1 MAQIKKIESVAA
13 YIRVSTQEQKLH
25 GLSLDAQKMK
35 LQEYADS
42 NNMKIVEWYMDKG
55 VSGRKPI
62 KKRPELQR
70 MITDAEKG
78 LFERI
83 IFIKIDRFFRSVA
96 EYHEC
101 MKRISPVVWSTTEE
115 KYDLTTANGR
125 MFVNMKLT
133 IAELEADQTGER
145 IRIVNDYKVQ
155 VGRPL
160 VGDRCLPFGFKNY
173 FDEKTAMKKVGKDK
187 ETEHIVKDM
196 IRHFFEHQSAQKVM
210 IYVQDKYNVHL
221 WYESVLKLLRNPLIC
236 GEYRGNKNY
245 CEPYITREKFDKIQS
260 ILSNQVKNNTA
271 DRDYIFSGLLRCP
284 SCGNVLA
291 GCPHIT
297 IKPSGKRYAYKQYR
311 CTHYQNQRTCDFKKF
326 VNENALERKLLA
338 EVNSFLRKAQ
348 LNAKKV
354 DDHPEEVSGKKMLDN
369 LKAQVERLNYSW
381 QTGKILDVAQYEK
394 QYAELITK
402 INELEKKRPT
412 EKKKDY
418 KHVEKMLYDGWEDS
432 YLKLSDK
439 HKRAFW
445 RSFIKKIVVRWSTE
459 IKEIAEIE
467 FL

>member
-1 MAQIKKIESVAA
+1 MAEINKIESVAA

-25 GLSLDAQKMK
+25 GLSLDAQQMK
-35 LQEYADS
+35 LQEYADK

-62 KKRPELQR
+62 RKRPELQR
-70 MITDAEKG
+70 MIMDAEKG

-173 FDEKTAMKKVGKDK
+173 FDENAGMKKVGKDK
-187 ETEHIVKDM
+187 ENEHIVNDM
-196 IRHFFEHQSAQKVM
+196 LNYFFKHQSIQKTVF
-210 IYVQDKYNVHL
+210 YVQDKYNVRI
-221 WYESVLKLLRNPLIC
+221 WYESLTKLLKNTLLC

-245 CEPYITREKFDKIQS
+245 CDAYLSREKFDTLQGLLKRQT
-260 ILSNQVKNNTA
+260 KNNSQ
-271 DRDYIFSGLLRCP
+271 REYIFSGLLRCP
-284 SCGNVLA
+284 SCGRTLS
-291 GCPHIT
+291 GCPHTT
-297 IKPSGKRYAYKQYR
+297 IKPNGARHYYIRYR
-311 CTHYQNQRTCDFKKF
+311 CGYHYTQGMCDFKKF
-326 VNENALERKLLA
+326 VNQNVVERQLLENIESFLQKAKTDAKKVSSRTE
-338 EVNSFLRKAQ
+338 EVNS
-348 LNAKKV
+348 KKIL
-354 DDHPEEVSGKKMLDN
+354 EN
-369 LKAQVERLNYSW
+369 LKGQVTRLNYSW

-394 QYAELITK
+394 QYAELISK
-402 INELEKKRPT
+402 IQELEKVRPI
-412 EKKKDY
+412 EKKKDFKY
-418 KHVEKMLYDGWEDS
+418 VEKILCDGWKDS
-432 YLKLSDK
+432 YLKLTDK
-439 HKRAFW
+439 NKKIFW
-445 RSFIKKIVVRWSTE
+445 RSFIKE
-459 IKEIAEIE
+459 ILIHWTTDVKEIVEIV

>member
-1 MAQIKKIESVAA
+1 MADIKKIESVAA

-25 GLSLDAQKMK
+25 GLSLDAQQMK
-35 LQEYADS
+35 LQEYADK

-101 MKRISPVVWSTTEE
+101 MKRISPVVWTTTEE

-145 IRIVNDYKVQ
+145 IRLVNDYKVQ

-173 FDEKTAMKKVGKDK
+173 IDENAAMKKVGKDK
-187 ETEHIVKDM
+187 ENEHIVYDL
-196 IRHFFEHQSAQKVM
+196 IDYFFKYQSVQKTM
-210 IYVQDKYNVHL
+210 AYIQDKYNIRL
-221 WYESVLKLLRNPLIC
+221 WYESASRLLKNPMLC

-245 CEPYITREKFDKIQS
+245 CEAYITREKFDKIQE
-260 ILSNQVKNNTA
+260 LLKRQTKNNST
-271 DRDYIFSGLLRCP
+271 REYIFSGLLRCP
-284 SCGNVLA
+284 SCGGVMA
-291 GCPHIT
+291 GCPHT
-297 IKPSGKRYAYKQYR
+297 TKNAYGENYIYNKYR
-311 CTHYQNQRTCDFKKF
+311 CNNHYTQRICNFGKF
-326 VNENALERKLLA
+326 VNQNVLERLLLS
-338 EVNSFLRKAQ
+338 EISSFLKKSQ
-348 LNAKKV
+348 LDSKNV
-354 DDHPEEVSGKKMLDN
+354 VERTNGSDSKKMLEN
-369 LKAQVERLNYSW
+369 LKAQVTRLNYSW

-402 INELEKKRPT
+402 IEELEKVRPI
-412 EKKKDY
+412 EKKKDFKY
-418 KHVEKMLYDGWEDS
+418 IEKILYDGWKDS
-432 YLKLSDK
+432 YLKLSPK
-439 HKRAFW
+439 NKKAFW
-445 RSFIKKIVVRWSTE
+445 RSFIKKIVVNWTTE
-459 IKEIAEIE
+459 LKEIAEIE

>member
-1 MAQIKKIESVAA
+1 MADIKKIESVAA

-25 GLSLDAQKMK
+25 GLSLDAQQMK
-35 LQEYADS
+35 LQEYADK

-70 MITDAEKG
+70 MITDAGKG

-145 IRIVNDYKVQ
+145 IRLVNDYKVQ

-160 VGDRCLPFGFKNY
+160 VGDRCLPFGFRNY
-173 FDEKTAMKKVGKDK
+173 VDESAGMKRVCRDK
-187 ETEHIVKDM
+187 ENEHIVYDLLD
-196 IRHFFEHQSAQKVM
+196 HFFKNQSVQKAMV
-210 IYVQDKYNVHL
+210 YVQDKYNIRL
-221 WYESVLKLLRNPLIC
+221 WYESASKLLKNPMLC

-245 CEPYITREKFDKIQS
+245 CEAYISREKFDRLQDLLKRQT
-260 ILSNQVKNNTA
+260 KNNST
-271 DRDYIFSGLLRCP
+271 REYIFAGLLRCP
-284 SCGNVLA
+284 SCGIVMS
-291 GCPHIT
+291 GCPHAT
-297 IKPSGKRYAYKQYR
+297 TKPNGTKYVYNKYR
-311 CTHYQNQRTCDFKKF
+311 CNNRYVQSICDFKKF
-326 VNENALERKLLA
+326 VNQNVLERKLLD
-338 EVNSFLRKAQ
+338 EVEVFLKKAQ
-348 LNAKKV
+348 LDARKV
-354 DDHPEEVSGKKMLDN
+354 GGHQEKADSKKMLEN
-369 LKAQVERLNYSW
+369 LKAQVTRLNYSW

-394 QYAELITK
+394 QYAELIGK
-402 INELEKKRPT
+402 IEELEKVRPI

-418 KHVEKMLYDGWEDS
+418 KHIEKILYDGWQDS
-432 YLKLSDK
+432 YLKLSEK
-439 HKRAFW
+439 NKKAFW
-445 RSFIKKIVVRWSTE
+445 RSFIKKIVVNWTTDV
-459 IKEIAEIE
+459 KEIAEIE